1 VAPKSGGSTDLITGE
16 GTNVFD
22 VCCPRCGS
30 VVLRKNSAKLI
41 ERQCI
46 SVLKRHRAAGPDD
59 LPPVLFYD
67 DGYWGEWRNV
77 PIFKKGIRGECN
89 DNTSV
94 SLTPVVTRLP
104 ASPILRRHTAARESL
119 TDDHRQSI
127 PVYAK
132 KSELSNP
139 SNEFPT
145 DMITQFWA
153 VHDMYTFE
161 NVGFTHSVNAIRYL
175 TCADCELGPIGFQ
188 DMAECQPAAY
198 YVALSRT
205 CHRGQSAGESQ

>member
-1 VAPKSGGSTDLITGE
+1 MATVEVAPKSSGPSDLITAE

-41 ERQCI
+41 ERQ
-46 SVLKRHRAAGPDD
+46 
-59 LPPVLFYD
+59 
-67 DGYWGEWRNV
+67 
-77 PIFKKGIRGECN
+77 
-89 DNTSV
+89 
-94 SLTPVVTRLP
+94 
-104 ASPILRRHTAARESL
+104 
-119 TDDHRQSI
+119 QSI

-145 DMITQFWA
+145 DLITQFWS

-161 NVGFTHSVNAIRYL
+161 NVGFTHSVNSIRYL

-188 DMAECQPAAY
+188 DMAECQPTAY

-205 CHRGQSAGESQ
+205 CHGGQSTGGSQ